1 MKTCISTEVEG
12 FKKNKK
18 PTNMNMRNL
27 VVGSEEYFWKYY
39 ESCIM
44 EIWEQV
50 LCEKNKKQQQKNLIP
65 VNITV
70 YFYLCKYLADIITD
84 T

>member
-12 FKKNKK
+12 FKKKKK

-50 LCEKNKKQQQKNLIP
+50 LCEKNKKQQQKKLIP

-70 YFYLCKYLADIITD
+70 CLFLFM
-84 T
+84 